1 MEPITLALLA
11 VGVSVTYI
19 IKVAIKNYNTAQ
31 QLRDIIN
38 KHTNY
43 IDATYEPHGN
53 DLQMAAAC
61 TVSFHAGIRCQLT
74 NVNKK

>member
-11 VGVSVTYI
+11 VGASVTYI

-43 IDATYEPHGN
+43 I
-53 DLQMAAAC
+53 L
-61 TVSFHAGIRCQLT
+61 
-74 NVNKK
+74 